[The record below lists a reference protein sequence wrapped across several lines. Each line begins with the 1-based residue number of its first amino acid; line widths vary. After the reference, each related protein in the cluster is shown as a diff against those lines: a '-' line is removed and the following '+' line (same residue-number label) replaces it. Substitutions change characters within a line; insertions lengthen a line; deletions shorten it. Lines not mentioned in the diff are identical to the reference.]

1 MCLYVMM
8 KNIVFHVLKTESQ
21 KPNFGLGSVLH
32 THSVLVHP
40 VVFLIFVFKYLWEIK
55 PALENCLYVN
65 HIIIN
70 DRMEKY

>member
-1 MCLYVMM
+1 MM

-40 VVFLIFVFKYLWEIK
+40 VVHVFNLCIQISLRNQTCIRKLSV
-55 PALENCLYVN
+55 C
-65 HIIIN
+65 
-70 DRMEKY
+70 